1 MLEILLQDLRFA
13 LRMLQKN
20 PDFASS
26 GVSAIAST
34 PLDLIHARDGSAR
47 EAIFTPAS
55 GLFTGQCLICSLK
68 GEVKKKHNSV
78 CWSVSCFAAS
88 LNEQDLF

>member
-1 MLEILLQDLRFA
+1 MLDILLQDLRFA

-20 PDFASS
+20 PGFASS

-34 PLDLIHARDGSAR
+34 PLALIHARDGSAK

-55 GLFTGQCLICSLK
+55 GLFTGQCLICREIGKVPPSTPSYRLS
-68 GEVKKKHNSV
+68 G
-78 CWSVSCFAAS
+78 
-88 LNEQDLF
+88 